1 MITEQTYLVKQ
12 EYYDDQRRAAARQ
25 RLARAAAQ
33 SGRARGEGD
42 RLYARA
48 LAWLGDRLVAWGSRL
63 QAQYNTVVSSTMS
76 QTAKPA
82 VGQ

>member
-1 MITEQTYLVKQ
+1 MLNQKTYMAQQ
-12 EYYDDQRRAAARQ
+12 EYYNDQRRAAAEY
-25 RLARAAAQ
+25 RLARATRSEGNRFYAQ
-33 SGRARGEGD
+33 
-42 RLYARA
+42 A

-63 QAQYNTVVSSTMS
+63 QQEYNTVVSSTMS